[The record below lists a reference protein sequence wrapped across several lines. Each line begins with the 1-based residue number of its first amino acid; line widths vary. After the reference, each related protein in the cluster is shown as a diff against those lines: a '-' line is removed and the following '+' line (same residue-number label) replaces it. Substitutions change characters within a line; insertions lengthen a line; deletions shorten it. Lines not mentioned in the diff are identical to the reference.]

1 LKEFVL
7 TLVDEPEGSVLSKLG
22 VLIAVDSVEEKL
34 VTDHHHTEKD
44 EHQSTF
50 MTSEKTNK
58 AAPKAEGK

>member
-1 LKEFVL
+1 M
-7 TLVDEPEGSVLSKLG
+7 LSKLG

-34 VTDHHHTEKD
+34 VTDHHTEKD

-50 MTSEKTNK
+50 MTTEKTNK